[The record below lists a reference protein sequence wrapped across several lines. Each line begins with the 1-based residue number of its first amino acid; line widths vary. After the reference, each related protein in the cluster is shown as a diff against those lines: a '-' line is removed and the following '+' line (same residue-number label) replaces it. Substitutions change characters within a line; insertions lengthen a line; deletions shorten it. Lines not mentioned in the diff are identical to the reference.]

1 MNPLEYIADAA
12 RRCVTALYGVEPAPG
27 LIQVQ
32 PTRKEFEGDVTL
44 VVFPLLKTSHKAPE
58 ATATEIGAWLQEN
71 DSQVAAFNVVKGFL
85 NIKISGA
92 YWASNLAKIAAQPD
106 FGQLPASGKTVMV
119 EFSSRTPTSR
129 SIWDISATTCWAGR

>member
-1 MNPLEYIADAA
+1 MLNPLDHIAAA
-12 RRCVTALYGVEPAPG
+12 AGRCVTALYGIESAPG

-58 ATATEIGAWLQEN
+58 ATASEMGAWLQEN
-71 DSQVAAFNVVKGFL
+71 DPQVASFNVVKGFL
-85 NIKISGA
+85 NLKIAGS
-92 YWASNLAKIAAQPD
+92 YWATTLAEIAAKPD

-119 EFSSRTPTSR
+119 EF
-129 SIWDISATTCWAGR
+129 

>member
-1 MNPLEYIADAA
+1 M
-12 RRCVTALYGVEPAPG
+12 RGGVVSVEPAAG

-58 ATATEIGAWLQEN
+58 ATANEIGAWLQEN
-71 DSQVAAFNVVKGFL
+71 DPQVDRFNVVKGFL
-85 NIKISGA
+85 NIKLSGA
-92 YWASNLAKIAAQPD
+92 YWASNLAEIAAQPD

-119 EFSSRTPTSR
+119 EFS
-129 SIWDISATTCWAGR
+129 IWAISATTCWAGR